1 MIHTIKG
8 FGIVDKAEID
18 AFLELSYFL
27 EKRKVSKLQGITS
40 HKSEWPSSKSWQTIN
55 NKFWRGY
62 GEKGNSKL
70 LRSVFIPIPKKGN
83 AKECS
88 NCVIIALISPTSKVL
103 LKILQA
109 SLQQYVNQELPDV
122 QVGFRKGRG
131 TRDQIVNIHCITE
144 KAKEFQKN
152 IYFCFIDYAKAFD
165 YVDHKKLWKILK
177 VMGIPDHL
185 TCLLRN
191 LYAGQEAIV

>member
-1 MIHTIKG
+1 MTYSFSYLQPICCSTSGSNCCLLTYIQISQEAGQVVRYSHLSQNFPQFIVIHTVKG

-70 LRSVFIPIPKKGN
+70 LRSVFIPIPKKAN
-83 AKECS
+83 AKEYW
-88 NCVIIALISPTSKVL
+88 NYHTIVLISHGSKVM

-109 SLQQYVNQELPDV
+109 RLQQYVNRELPDV
-122 QVGFRKGRG
+122 QAGF
-131 TRDQIVNIHCITE
+131 
-144 KAKEFQKN
+144 
-152 IYFCFIDYAKAFD
+152 
-165 YVDHKKLWKILK
+165 
-177 VMGIPDHL
+177 
-185 TCLLRN
+185 
-191 LYAGQEAIV
+191 